1 MQKVGYREVSRHLLS
16 AQCFKGEMS
25 DTAKVWRRGEWLDQE
40 VYISILVLTFSGS

>member
-1 MQKVGYREVSRHLLS
+1 MRKVGYREVSRHLLS
-16 AQCFKGEMS
+16 VQCFKREMS